1 MLQVLRA
8 RWYLTVAVVLV
19 AVVAAAA
26 VKVSSKST
34 PTGLATV
41 QILVDSPQS
50 ALADLKQDPAPLV
63 TRAPVFAQVMTSNA
77 ILTDIA
83 HAAGVNPSALTA
95 EGPYSGGAEPL
106 DVPTPSPA
114 RSVQIIAGG
123 AAYHFTFVA
132 DATIPMVTASV
143 EGPNPAAAVRLAN
156 AVAPGVRTWLN
167 ALEGAV
173 PASHRVTIR
182 ELGNAQAGSLSGSST
197 TTPAAIIAVAVL
209 LLGMLLI
216 VAVDR
221 RARAKPDLASAAV
234 ESGGTGFDP
243 DAAPVGVG
251 PNSNGGGGAHS
262 NGGAGAKSNG
272 GGRDLWL
279 PEVQPTRRSERNGAG
294 AERHNVGSA
303 RRDRVL
309 ARHSSRT
316 SDDR

>member
-19 AVVAAAA
+19 AIVAAAA
-26 VKVSSKST
+26 VKVSSKSV
-34 PTGLATV
+34 PTGSATV
-41 QILVDSPQS
+41 QILIDSPQS

-63 TRAPVFAQVMTSNA
+63 TRAPVFAQLMTSNA

-83 HAAGVNPSALTA
+83 HAAGVSPSALTA
-95 EGPYSGGAEPL
+95 EGPYSGGGEPL

-114 RSVQIIAGG
+114 RSVQLIAGG
-123 AAYHFTFVA
+123 SAYHFTFVA
-132 DATIPMVTASV
+132 DATIASV
-143 EGPNPAAAVRLAN
+143 EGPNPAAAGRVAN

-173 PASHRVTIR
+173 PANHRVTIR
-182 ELGNAQAGSLSGSST
+182 QLGNAQAGSLGGSST
-197 TTPAAIIAVAVL
+197 TTLAAIVAVAVL
-209 LLGMLLI
+209 LVGLLLI

-221 RARAKPDLASAAV
+221 RARAKPDLASVGV
-234 ESGGTGFDP
+234 ESGGAGFDP

-251 PNSNGGGGAHS
+251 ANSNGGGGKS
-262 NGGAGAKSNG
+262 NGGGGKSNG

-294 AERHNVGSA
+294 AERHNDGPK